1 MRTTYKTFT
10 LAAIVALL
18 LPLGVLAQKQK
29 SSNAQGPYHDVRIV
43 VKDLA
48 DNQEI
53 ASVQPGG
60 TITLREGQR
69 VRLIMSADHP
79 GRGKGTVYPETE
91 FTETEPG
98 RGWVRVTRTNVEN
111 ANATLEIVRPSN
123 TNRNRTETLRYRITE
138 NIGMPNNLR
147 EGTITVRVEPTAS
160 SGSSPLPTTGNSRAS
175 QLTNTLYRAILMRD
189 MDQAGAQ
196 TFINSIANGGYNE
209 LVFVAQQI
217 AQSQESRVQLYE
229 QGRNNQQRLASLY
242 QHLLGMSSNQ
252 IDSAQWDADLRRLN
266 DGKIVDVVMDMVRS
280 ERFQEHHNVDERTA
294 IRY

>member
-1 MRTTYKTFT
+1 MK
-10 LAAIVALL
+10 LL
-18 LPLGVLAQKQK
+18 IG
-29 SSNAQGPYHDVRIV
+29 SI
-43 VKDLA
+43 
-48 DNQEI
+48 
-53 ASVQPGG
+53 QPGG
-60 TITLREGQR
+60 SFTLREGQR
-69 VRLIMSADHP
+69 VRLIMTADHP

-111 ANATLEIVRPSN
+111 ANATLETRRPSN
-123 TNRNRTETLRYRITE
+123 TNRNRVETLRYRITE

-147 EGTITVRVEPTAS
+147 EGSITIRVEPAAA
-160 SGSSPLPTTGNSRAS
+160 GQSPLPTTGNTRAS
-175 QLTNTLYRAILMRD
+175 QLTNMLYRAIRMRD

-196 TFINSIANGGYNE
+196 TFINSIASGGYNE

-217 AQSQESRVQLYE
+217 AQSEESRSRLYE
-229 QGRNNQQRLASLY
+229 QGQNNQQRLASLY

-266 DGKIVDVVMDMVRS
+266 DGRIVDVVLDMVRS
-280 ERFQEHHNVDERTA
+280 ERFQDYHNVDERTA